1 MLCAISCSMA
11 YGMGTPRDFL
21 FMDYSKYFDGLGIDL
36 IMVSNA
42 VSNVE
47 RYLSNF
53 KIEGL
58 ILSGGNSLLD
68 SALRDKQ
75 EHRLLE
81 MAIEK
86 RWPVLGVC
94 RGMQFINYYFG
105 GRMGKVDGHVRIFHN
120 IVIEG
125 TLWSRAL
132 KKNKIRVN
140 SFHDDGIAAD
150 QVSPKLEKIGYSED
164 GVVEALRHPN
174 LPIVGVQWHP
184 ERGLNADSTKITK
197 FFKDRKGYWN

>member
-1 MLCAISCSMA
+1 MA

-21 FMDYSKYFDGLGIDL
+21 FIDYSRYFDGLGIDL

-47 RYLSNF
+47 RYLDNF

-81 MAIEK
+81 VAIK
-86 RWPVLGVC
+86 KKWPVLGIC

-105 GRMGKVDGHVRIFHN
+105 GGTGKVDGHARVFHN
-120 IVIEG
+120 VVIAG
-125 TLWSRAL
+125 TLWARAL
-132 KKNKIRVN
+132 KKNRIRVN
-140 SFHDDGIAAD
+140 SFHDNGVRAD
-150 QVSPKLEKIGYSED
+150 QISLKLEKIGYSED
-164 GVVEALRHPN
+164 DVVEALRHPE
-174 LPIVGVQWHP
+174 LPIVGVQWHL
-184 ERGLNADSTKITK
+184 ERGLNATSTKIMK
-197 FFKDRKGYWN
+197 FFKNRKGYWA